1 MTSRRQ
7 FLAAGGGLLAAASAA
22 RAARPTP
29 GAFPYSELEARIAR
43 RDFRDITKDVLPTP
57 SMVVDLDLFEQ
68 NVNKMAAYAKAVKIG
83 LRPHVKVHKSVD
95 VAKRQMALGAL
106 GLTTATIAESE
117 LMSRA
122 GIQGVLW
129 TKQPASANNVARAVE
144 LSKRDPTFMFVIDD
158 PIVADWVEG
167 AAAAAQAKCRVLAAV
182 YAGMVRQGIEN
193 GQPAIELSQRMASS
207 KHMQFEGYMAY
218 SGGASHTKGWEA
230 RRKKSADDLSGVQ
243 ETVELARKA
252 GLPTNIISGGS
263 TGTYN
268 IDKENGLTE
277 LEVGSYVFMDTVY
290 QGIGGKDDDS
300 VYSDFQGALTVL
312 VTVDSKRW
320 PNQVTTDYGNKALAR
335 PTDKV
340 KSRPWLEVANQG
352 AEYGALKWKEGE
364 RGLELGS
371 RVEIYCTNLD
381 MSTNCYDRYYVARGE
396 RIVDVWPIMGRS
408 GAAQR

>member
-7 FLAAGGGLLAAASAA
+7 FLAAGGGLLAASAA
-22 RAARPTP
+22 RAAKTMP
-29 GAFPYSELEARIAR
+29 GAYPYSELEARIAR

-57 SMVVDLDLFEQ
+57 SMIVDLDLFEQ
-68 NVNKMAAYAKAVKIG
+68 NLNHMAKHAKSVGIN

-95 VAKRQMALGAL
+95 VAKRQIALGAL

-129 TKQPASANNVARAVE
+129 TKQPASVNNVSRAVE

-158 PIVADWVEG
+158 PKVADWVEE
-167 AAAAAQAKCRVLAAV
+167 AADAAGAKCRIAVAV
-182 YAGMVRQGIEN
+182 YAGLTRQGIEN
-193 GQPAIELSQRMASS
+193 GQPAIELSQKIDSS
-207 KHMQFEGYMAY
+207 KHMKLEGYMAY
-218 SGGASHTKGWEA
+218 SGGASHTKGWET
-230 RRKKSADDLSGVQ
+230 RRQKSAKDLEGVKQ
-243 ETVELARKA
+243 TVEMARKA
-252 GLPTNIISGGS
+252 GLTTEIVSGGS

-277 LEVGSYVFMDTVY
+277 LEVGSYVFMDTAY
-290 QGIGGKDDDS
+290 HAIGGKDDDS
-300 VYSDFQGALTVL
+300 RYNDFQGSLTVL
-312 VTVDSKRW
+312 TTVDSAHW
-320 PNQVTTDYGNKALAR
+320 PNQVTIDYGNKALAR

-340 KSRPWLEVANQG
+340 KGKPWLELANQG
-352 AEYGALKWKEGE
+352 AEYGVLKWKDGE
-364 RGLELGS
+364 QGLKLGD

-396 RIVDVWPIMGRS
+396 QIVDVWPIMGRG

>member
-7 FLAAGGGLLAAASAA
+7 FLAAGGLLAASAA
-22 RAARPTP
+22 RAATSSR
-29 GAFPYSELEARIAR
+29 GAFPYADLEARIAR

-57 SMVVDLDLFEQ
+57 SMIVDLDLFEQ
-68 NVNKMAAYAKAVKIG
+68 NLNRMAAHAKAVDIG

-95 VAKRQMALGAL
+95 VAKRQVALGAL

-129 TKQPASANNVARAVE
+129 TKQPASANNVSRAVE

-158 PIVADWVEG
+158 PMVADWVEEAS
-167 AAAAAQAKCRVLAAV
+167 AAAHAKCRIAVAV
-182 YAGMVRQGIEN
+182 YAGLSRQGIEN
-193 GQPAIELSQRMASS
+193 GQPAIELSQKIASS
-207 KHMQFEGYMAY
+207 KHMRLEGYMAY

-230 RRKKSADDLSGVQ
+230 RRKKSSDDLSGVK

-252 GLPTNIISGGS
+252 GLPTDIISGGS

-277 LEVGSYVFMDTVY
+277 LEVGSYVFMDTAY
-290 QGIGGKDDDS
+290 HAIGGKSDDS
-300 VYSDFQGALTVL
+300 VYSDFHGALTVL
-312 VTVDSKRW
+312 TTVDSARW
-320 PNQVTTDYGNKALAR
+320 PDQVTIDYGNKALAR

-340 KSRPWLEVANQG
+340 KGKPWLALANQG
-352 AEYGALKWKEGE
+352 AEYGLLKWKNGE
-364 RGLELGS
+364 QGLKLGD

-381 MSTNCYDRYYVARGE
+381 MSTNCYDRYYIARGE
-396 RIVDVWPIMGRS
+396 TIVDVWPIMGRG